1 MDEKTKQTIEQQLN
15 APSIRLRIRAV
26 KYDEQKVKLLKRIRD
41 LILDKS
47 TNLDM
52 LKPYT
57 KQLEQILPEEEK
69 YQANKI
75 YGLFKD
81 SLLKTQAQ
89 SAKADKAMALG
100 LSENMRFEEEV
111 KYFQDQSKSAEDITS
126 HLSLFNAQEKDIIIS
141 KIIEDYH
148 NNGYT
153 DQAFVSANRA
163 LKHFGR
169 KISRRIVGVT
179 GKDKIK
185 LTPEENQMARCVMD
199 AKFYLPQDEDNKLAI
214 NCYTSAYLEERSEMH
229 RQNNGPHATQIDR
242 RHSASEYNLLE
253 DNPLIKTFADSL
265 NMRQMVGVLQETL
278 AQKGISLETAN
289 QMNSYDFADIL
300 AAAYKPERVIE
311 FSEYIKNTNTPRKEF
326 CQKLVADKKTLEQI
340 LHAKKEAGSSDEY
353 LHDWVESM
361 KEGEPDIHKNPRFA
375 NKKYK
380 GYVPSY
386 ISVHHKDNVT
396 FGGSNDASNLVLIE
410 DDSIAQG
417 ASVGRN
423 HQREH
428 MGDNKDLLMIN
439 LDKQFKND
447 PWLISLSSSDKDLNS
462 RKGNIIV
469 AEKLDVLDNEHSRD
483 CRVFINNQ
491 ASIENPNIRG
501 NSDSMSYMAAEELK
515 KHGRGGRD

>member
-15 APSIRLRIRAV
+15 APAIRLRIKAV

-41 LILDKS
+41 LIKDKS

-57 KQLEQILPEEEK
+57 RQLEQILPDEEK
-69 YQANKI
+69 HKAHKI

-81 SLLKTQAQ
+81 SLLATQAQ
-89 SAKADKAMALG
+89 DAKADKAMAMS

-111 KYFQDQSKSAEDITS
+111 KYFQDQSKSAEDIKA
-126 HLSLFNAQEKDIIIS
+126 HLSLFDTQEKDVIIS

-148 NNGYT
+148 NNAYN
-153 DQAFVSANRA
+153 DQAYVLTNRA
-163 LKHFGR
+163 LAHFGR
-169 KISRRIVGVT
+169 KISRRIVGVA

-199 AKFYLPQDEDNKLAI
+199 AKFYLPQDEDKKVAI
-214 NCYTSAYLEERSEMH
+214 NCYTPAYLEERSEMH
-229 RQNNGPHATQIDR
+229 RSNNGPRLARIDR
-242 RHSASEYNLLE
+242 RRSASEYNLLE
-253 DNPLIKTFADSL
+253 ENPLIKTFADSL
-265 NMRQMVGVLQETL
+265 NLRQMVGVLQEAL
-278 AQKGISLETAN
+278 AQKGISNETAN

-300 AAAYKPERVIE
+300 AAAYRPERVIE
-311 FSEYIKNTNTPRKEF
+311 FSEYTKNTNTPRKEF

-340 LHAKKEAGSSDEY
+340 LQAKKQAGSSDEY
-353 LHDWVESM
+353 LNDWVESM
-361 KEGEPDIHKNPRFA
+361 KEGEPDIRNNPRFA
-375 NKKYK
+375 DKKYD

-386 ISVHHKDNVT
+386 VSVHHKDNVT

-410 DDSIAQG
+410 DDRIAQG

-439 LDKQFKND
+439 LDKKSKSD
-447 PWLISLSSSDKDLNS
+447 PWLISLSSSERDINQ
-462 RKGNIIV
+462 RQGCIIV
-469 AEKLDVLDNEHSRD
+469 AEKLDVLDNEHNRD

-491 ASIENPNIRG
+491 ASITNPNIRG
-501 NSDSMSYMAAEELK
+501 NSDSMSYMVAEELK